1 MVALVRQRQTV
12 LGYFEA
18 RLVYKMRRASHFYYT
33 EAFSKSGKKMSWIN
47 TVHIK
52 LGWELQEVQRTS
64 LTLRRHT

>member
-33 EAFSKSGKKMSWIN
+33 EKAFFKKWKENVMD
-47 TVHIK
+47 
-52 LGWELQEVQRTS
+52 
-64 LTLRRHT
+64 